1 MRTAVEELSTLSG
14 DAFVERLGHAFEASP
29 WIARAAWDAR
39 PFASVAELVAA
50 FSEVIESAPRA
61 DRLALLRAHPDL
73 GGRAAMADELTD
85 ASRSEQRGAGLTS
98 LDPERYGRLLA
109 LNERYTARFGFP
121 AIICVRDYTVD
132 EILAEFER
140 RLGSSQEAEEEE
152 AVRQVCR
159 IAGHRL
165 RDEVTDGAPA
175 HS

>member
-1 MRTAVEELSTLSG
+1 MTTTAEELSALSR
-14 DAFVERLGHAFEASP
+14 DAFVGRLGHVFETSP

-39 PFASVAELVAA
+39 PFASVAELEAA
-50 FSEVIESAPRA
+50 FAKVIDSAPRA

-73 GGRAAMADELTD
+73 GGRAAMADQLTD
-85 ASRSEQRGAGLTS
+85 SSRSEQRGAGLTS
-98 LDPERYGRLLA
+98 LDPERYRRLLA
-109 LNERYTARFGFP
+109 LNERYTERFGFP

-132 EILAEFER
+132 EVLAEFER
-140 RLGSSQEAEEEE
+140 RLGSSQEAEETE

-159 IAGHRL
+159 IAEHRL